1 MLRSGHLGQTGR
13 TVITEGETVRNSV
26 QPVIT
31 TRTKGAHP
39 ASPLVREGK
48 TKEHQRWRLG

>member
-26 QPVIT
+26 QLVIT
-31 TRTKGAHP
+31 TGTEGAQP
-39 ASPLVREGK
+39 ATPSVPREKQKNIVDG
-48 TKEHQRWRLG
+48 G